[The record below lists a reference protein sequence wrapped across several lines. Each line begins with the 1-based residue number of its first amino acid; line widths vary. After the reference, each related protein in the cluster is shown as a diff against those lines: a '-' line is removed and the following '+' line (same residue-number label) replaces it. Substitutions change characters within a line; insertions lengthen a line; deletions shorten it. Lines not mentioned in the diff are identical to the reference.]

1 MDAIIE
7 YFPMLLDGFLT
18 TLALLVISGL
28 GALVLG
34 VLVAAMRISPVAS
47 LRSFGTVYTELLRNI
62 PLTLIL
68 FFCAFVLPYLG
79 VPSQYFWLAV
89 FGLTAYTSPF
99 IAEAVR
105 SGVNGVPVG
114 QAEAARS
121 IGLTFMQTV
130 TLVVMP
136 QAIRMVIPPLINVII
151 ALTKNTSVAG
161 GFFVAELFAAAKFV
175 TNARGDQV
183 LAVLL
188 GVAVFY
194 LIITVPLGVLAGR
207 VERKVAVMR

>member
-89 FGLTAYTSPF
+89 IGLTAYTSPF

-136 QAIRMVIPPLINVII
+136 QAVRMVIPPLINVII

-161 GFFVAELFAAAKFV
+161 GFFVAELFAAAKFI